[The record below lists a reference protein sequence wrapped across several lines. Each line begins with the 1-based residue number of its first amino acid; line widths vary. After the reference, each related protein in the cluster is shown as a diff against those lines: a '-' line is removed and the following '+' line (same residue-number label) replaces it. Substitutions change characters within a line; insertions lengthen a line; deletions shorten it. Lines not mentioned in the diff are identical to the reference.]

1 MKGGV
6 GWNLSILWVDRDP
19 WEFYMSLSR
28 EVDIKLCQNCMK
40 IYMYKILY
48 KDSRFKQIIFSKYTT
63 ILKTTITQRSLRNSG
78 LLLILFEF
86 NSFSFLID
94 IIDNIIN
101 TSVSCDQNS
110 FQWQW
115 SIFITWLPLYY
126 VTSILRCHWWEFL
139 IWRENLE
146 KSTFPKLG
154 DCSIKIIN
162 FVPPCLN
169 FNYS

>member
-1 MKGGV
+1 MKGGI
-6 GWNLSILWVDRDP
+6 GILGVDRDP
-19 WEFYMSLSR
+19 WVVPVTKNWYKTISNFYENL
-28 EVDIKLCQNCMK
+28 K
-40 IYMYKILY
+40 YKTLN
-48 KDSRFKQIIFSKYTT
+48 KNSRFKRIIFSKYTT
-63 ILKTTITQRSLRNSG
+63 NMKTTITQRSLRNLG

-101 TSVSCDQNS
+101 TSVSCDQNY
-110 FQWQW
+110 FQWQC

-126 VTSILRCHWWEFL
+126 VTSIMHCHWWEFL
-139 IWRENLE
+139 IWWENWE
-146 KSTFPKLG
+146 KSTFSKLG